1 MAGDRFTPVVL
12 TSPKLKS
19 RYLNVSPPAPL
30 KATLANVAHL
40 ETGMILP
47 ADDDDVARMMRR
59 PYTSGGD
66 STHLTDSCFGSLF
79 STRPSTSL
87 YSGASRASSRSW
99 RKRRSPPSPSSFSV
113 RTQAD
118 SRGYESFEQL
128 LTPSWRSRAEL
139 QSPPAPMPR
148 APPTSTGGEGTPTPR
163 TPLGRALWSKAKELI
178 PPKPSTAPA
187 AQLRSP
193 GVVVEEGKRSPRVVV
208 EEDSSA
214 AADSSSESGSEDSVD
229 PILTKAVGALL
240 PTKNLWS
247 PVVQKAKANQQHNMR
262 RTGLDEE
269 MMELAKYAVAAQQA
283 ALREEEERNMPTQV
297 LPGVYFGH
305 ADRPDVSR
313 LPASGRLARL
323 QRLQLRKIR
332 EDTAEER
339 QRYHISD
346 QVEEQIDPRFV
357 SLTQDPRRAL
367 KEETPRANKEAP
379 KARVFQARKA
389 VVTTWEGAEK
399 EEAQQR
405 KVLSKEEQAKLKE
418 EKVAYDDW
426 RRQVMVCTR
435 LLNTHINRFETDPV
449 KLQPQYIF

>member
-1 MAGDRFTPVVL
+1 
-12 TSPKLKS
+12 
-19 RYLNVSPPAPL
+19 
-30 KATLANVAHL
+30 
-40 ETGMILP
+40 
-47 ADDDDVARMMRR
+47 
-59 PYTSGGD
+59 
-66 STHLTDSCFGSLF
+66 
-79 STRPSTSL
+79 
-87 YSGASRASSRSW
+87 
-99 RKRRSPPSPSSFSV
+99 
-113 RTQAD
+113 
-118 SRGYESFEQL
+118 
-128 LTPSWRSRAEL
+128 
-139 QSPPAPMPR
+139 
-148 APPTSTGGEGTPTPR
+148 
-163 TPLGRALWSKAKELI
+163 
-178 PPKPSTAPA
+178 
-187 AQLRSP
+187 
-193 GVVVEEGKRSPRVVV
+193 
-208 EEDSSA
+208 
-214 AADSSSESGSEDSVD
+214 
-229 PILTKAVGALL
+229 
-240 PTKNLWS
+240 
-247 PVVQKAKANQQHNMR
+247 MR

-379 KARVFQARKA
+379 KPRVFQARKA